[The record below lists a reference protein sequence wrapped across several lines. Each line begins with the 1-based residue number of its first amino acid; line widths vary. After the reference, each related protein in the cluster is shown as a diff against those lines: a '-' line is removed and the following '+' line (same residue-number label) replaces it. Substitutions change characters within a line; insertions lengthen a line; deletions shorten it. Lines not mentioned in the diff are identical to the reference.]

1 MVLQASGYEVSTAKN
16 GFDALFQLRVPAI
29 LISDLNMPQMSSFE
43 LLSMLRWR
51 FPQISVI
58 AMSGAYHSGD
68 AVPGG
73 VIEDASYSKGQSSPE
88 VLLQMVAELVRTF

>member
-1 MVLQASGYEVSTAKN
+1 
-16 GFDALFQLRVPAI
+16 
-29 LISDLNMPQMSSFE
+29 MPQMSSFE

-73 VIEDASYSKGQSSPE
+73 VIADASYSKGQSSPE
-88 VLLQMVAELVRTF
+88 GALADDG